1 MIGFLWAGTMLL
13 GLGCTVAAIR
23 RYLELRTMPAGP
35 VLVPAVA
42 VAGPGSGASLGL
54 PLSMSST
61 NSRSSKEPRP

>member
-35 VLVPAVA
+35 VPIPVPAPT
-42 VAGPGSGASLGL
+42 PGGRGISLGV
-54 PLSMSST
+54 PLS
-61 NSRSSKEPRP
+61 RREGQ